1 MNRTCTQCDTRLV
14 EDCEV
19 HVKGAMYGLKIKK
32 PGRFFSKASAEAKA
46 AVCPKCGLVQLYVD
60 QPNAFLKT

>member
-1 MNRTCTQCDTRLV
+1 MNRTCTQCDTQLV

-46 AVCPKCGLVQLYVD
+46 AVCPKCGLVQLYVVN
-60 QPNAFLKT
+60 QTPF

>member
-1 MNRTCTQCDTRLV
+1 MNRICTQCDTQLV